1 MKKKILLALTLVAL
15 FICLFAITINAEA
28 MTHYIEFDV
37 MLDGNTELTRVYVE
51 PLKKSD
57 GTVDMYTVYVPLGY
71 DFYTDLEKTT
81 KVEKTNIVAIDMSNI
96 KAYGYS
102 NNNIKQ
108 LSAASDNSS
117 YVNVKDV
124 KLPNYPGNFNYIAN
138 KSFKGFTSLETI
150 DFGSAYQTG
159 DNAFEGC
166 TGLKE
171 LVIPE
176 SVTKLNN
183 NTFINCTG
191 ITKLT
196 ILGSTTIDSAVFKG
210 CTSLTD
216 VNLGQI
222 PKIGA
227 GMFQD
232 CTSLTEITIPE
243 TVTSIGSTA
252 FMGTSITSLHIPAAV
267 TSIGYQVAEDVTTLT
282 TLTFAEG
289 SKLVEIGHRSFQ
301 RTGLTGDIVIPNGV
315 TNIKYSAF
323 ASTAITSIELP
334 NTLTTMG
341 TGVFSDCTSLEEVV
355 GFESTQITKLESS
368 TFKNCSSLT
377 SLEIPSTVTSTGNEV
392 FYGCTNLTLD
402 IDFSSYTTI
411 GEKAF
416 QGYTGQI
423 GELDISNATKISNNA
438 FYGCTGITSIKFS
451 SNLTEIGA
459 AAFQN
464 CTNLTTIDLPASL
477 TAIGS
482 SAFRGTGITSVVFPD
497 SITSI
502 STYMFEGCKSLTS
515 VSIPAGFTK
524 IGEKAFQNCN
534 AITSLTFRGNAGTN
548 AIIDIAA
555 FESCYTIGVVTIPEG
570 VVTLGN
576 CAFNASGV
584 THLTLPS
591 TLTTVNG
598 NSTFNVWG
606 KSQITNDYKLKS
618 VTGLENTKIT
628 TIVYAMFRGQSKW
641 APEMITLPNTVTKI
655 DTYAFADVAMTN
667 VSLGAGLENLAN
679 EAFTACV
686 NLKNVYMPG
695 TITTFGS
702 TPFYNRGTHF
712 FVTSEN
718 TDYLATI
725 QSKAGTT
732 SVVSYADYVKNP
744 DDYTSGKWVIYG
756 CNICDTFYA
765 GIHDKDVETQKFVG
779 QAYVTDFVNASTCK
793 RCDID
798 FIVSTICGPLFDD
811 LGYSTEDEGTAFAY
825 AISVDQTNLATY
837 LANVEN
843 KTLVYGFIVGLYAE
857 NITDIITAEG
867 ESLISNSL
875 VVDFTDPSYDNL
887 NRFELKFTKITNG
900 DLQLY
905 CNGYVSNGTSVS
917 YIGSINEETLKPV
930 AVTFNGLKSKED

>member
-1 MKKKILLALTLVAL
+1 MKKKILLALILTVV
-15 FICLFAITINAEA
+15 FTCLFVIGVSAE
-28 MTHYIEFDV
+28 TPENYIEFGAKFPGSDSYITVYTENAESTSNPKIDFAAKKFYSDV
-37 MLDGNTELTRVYVE
+37 DFTQE
-51 PLKKSD
+51 
-57 GTVDMYTVYVPLGY
+57 VDMSTATG
-71 DFYTDLEKTT
+71 
-81 KVEKTNIVAIDMSNI
+81 
-96 KAYGYS
+96 
-102 NNNIKQ
+102 
-108 LSAASDNSS
+108 
-117 YVNVKDV
+117 
-124 KLPNYPGNFNYIAN
+124 
-138 KSFKGFTSLETI
+138 I
-150 DFGSAYQTG
+150 DFSVTKTYASGVQGKAVTRMVRATDPFVNCTEVKWFLEGMPSISYNSAFTFK
-159 DNAFEGC
+159 DW
-166 TGLKE
+166 TGLKTFDFGNATAIADNVFE
-171 LVIPE
+171 NTGFENITIPASIISFGGSIFKDCTSLKSVKIE
-176 SVTKLNN
+176 GSVTKFGN
-183 NTFINCTG
+183 
-191 ITKLT
+191 
-196 ILGSTTIDSAVFKG
+196 GSTFYG
-210 CTSLTD
+210 CTSLTSVD
-216 VNLGQI
+216 LGSSTYLG
-222 PKIGA
+222 KC
-227 GMFQD
+227 MFQG
-232 CTSLTEITIPE
+232 CT
-243 TVTSIGSTA
+243 A
-252 FMGTSITSLHIPAAV
+252 
-267 TSIGYQVAEDVTTLT
+267 
-282 TLTFAEG
+282 
-289 SKLVEIGHRSFQ
+289 
-301 RTGLTGDIVIPNGV
+301 
-315 TNIKYSAF
+315 
-323 ASTAITSIELP
+323 
-334 NTLTTMG
+334 
-341 TGVFSDCTSLEEVV
+341 
-355 GFESTQITKLESS
+355 
-368 TFKNCSSLT
+368 LT
-377 SLEIPSTVTSTGNEV
+377 SVTIPSTAT
-392 FYGCTNLTLD
+392 Y
-402 IDFSSYTTI
+402 I
-411 GEKAF
+411 GEA
-416 QGYTGQI
+416 
-423 GELDISNATKISNNA
+423 A
-438 FYGCTGITSIKFS
+438 FYGCTALASIKFS

-477 TAIGS
+477 TSIGS
-482 SAFRGTGITSVVFPD
+482 SAFRSTGVTSVVFPD

-534 AITSLTFRGNAGTN
+534 AITSLTFRGNAGEN
-548 AIIDIAA
+548 AIIDTAA

-584 THLTLPS
+584 TDLTLPS
-591 TLTTVNG
+591 TLTTVYG

-606 KSQITNDYKLKS
+606 QSKITADYKLKS
-618 VTGLENTKIT
+618 VTGLENTKVT

-667 VSLGAGLENLAN
+667 VSLGAGLKNLAN

-702 TPFYNRGTHF
+702 NPFYNRGTHF

-811 LGYSTEDEGTAFAY
+811 LGYSTEDDGTAFAY

-857 NITDIITAEG
+857 NVTDIITAEG